1 MTTINQTFSPG
12 RFASYMQKSWGENR
26 RRLLLYAAIAIAA
39 LVSIDIIAVIFSFFD
54 ARNII
59 ENNPD
64 TLGRD
69 FIYYS
74 ARYRST
80 INNWFIFLSAATLI
94 IASSMMFSRCATKE
108 GKLRDLMCPA
118 SPLEKYLTSFL
129 TYIIG
134 GWLIVGVMYLFS
146 YHILPAAMDALTPY
160 GAFYRMKPLIESAKK
175 FDGNTRWIT
184 VIVTASLFLQSFFA
198 LGSAVWP
205 KASYFKT
212 FGAGFLIFGAML
224 LITIFLVVHFIEKYQ
239 LYHGDCAQWLVSA
252 PLYLSIAGVMI
263 VVNYA
268 LAYMRY
274 REMDVINK
282 W

>member
-1 MTTINQTFSPG
+1 MTTINQTFSPC

-39 LVSIDIIAVIFSFFD
+39 LVSIDIIAVIFSLD
-54 ARNII
+54 TARNLM
-59 ENNPD
+59 ETNPD
-64 TLGRD
+64 ALGRD
-69 FIYYS
+69 FIYHPI
-74 ARYRST
+74 RST
-80 INNWFIFLSAATLI
+80 LEDWFMFLSAATLVV
-94 IASSMMFSRCATKE
+94 ASSMMFSRCATKE
-108 GKLRDLMCPA
+108 GKLRDLLCPA
-118 SPLEKYLTSFL
+118 SPLEKYLASFL
-129 TYIIG
+129 IYIIG
-134 GWLIVGVMYLFS
+134 GWLVVGIMYLFS

-160 GAFYRMKPLIESAKK
+160 GAFYRMESLIGPANK

-184 VIVTASLFLQSFFA
+184 VIITALLFLQSFFA
-198 LGSAVWP
+198 LGSSVWP

-212 FGAGFLIFGAML
+212 FGAGFLLFGSML
-224 LITIFLVVHFIEKYQ
+224 LITALLMLHFVRKYQ
-239 LYHGDCAQWLVSA
+239 LYHGCYPDWITGTT
-252 PLYLSIAGVMI
+252 LYLTIAGVMI

>member
-39 LVSIDIIAVIFSFFD
+39 LVSIDIIAVIFSLD
-54 ARNII
+54 TARNLM
-59 ENNPD
+59 ETNPD
-64 TLGRD
+64 ALGRD
-69 FIYYS
+69 FIYHPI
-74 ARYRST
+74 RST
-80 INNWFIFLSAATLI
+80 LEDWFLFLSAATLI
-94 IASSMMFSRCATKE
+94 VASSMIFSRCATKE

-118 SPLEKYLTSFL
+118 SSLEKYITSFL
-129 TYIIG
+129 IYIIG
-134 GWLIVGVMYLFS
+134 GWLIVEVMYLFS

-160 GAFYRMKPLIESAKK
+160 GAFYRMKPLIESAGT
-175 FDGNTRWIT
+175 FHERTQWIT

-224 LITIFLVVHFIEKYQ
+224 LITIFLVAHFIEKYQ

-252 PLYLSIAGVMI
+252 PLYLSIAGVMT
-263 VVNYA
+263 VANYA

>member
-39 LVSIDIIAVIFSFFD
+39 LVSIDIIAAIFSLD
-54 ARNII
+54 TARNLM
-59 ENNPD
+59 ETNPD
-64 TLGRD
+64 ALGSD
-69 FIYYS
+69 FIYHPI
-74 ARYRST
+74 RST
-80 INNWFIFLSAATLI
+80 IEDWFIFLSAATLI
-94 IASSMMFSRCATKE
+94 VASSMMFSRCASKE

-118 SPLEKYLTSFL
+118 STLEKYLTSFL

-160 GAFYRMKPLIESAKK
+160 GAFYRMKPLTESAGT
-175 FDGNTRWIT
+175 FHDRTQWIT

-212 FGAGFLIFGAML
+212 FGVGFLIFGSML
-224 LITIFLVVHFIEKYQ
+224 LITIFLVAHFIEKYQ
-239 LYHGDCAQWLVSA
+239 LYHGECVQWLVSA
-252 PLYLSIAGVMI
+252 PLYLSIAGVMT